1 MSTMKGTVKAIKTK
15 DWNGKTM
22 YNLGVN
28 TGGDQLEWVGFGV
41 NNPGVR
47 EESVVSF
54 DYKKNDK
61 GYLVGNAKTI
71 QVHKDEKPQASAQAQ
86 PKATGVFVDR
96 QSSIT
101 LQTAF
106 KVATEQAGD
115 LLKAG
120 IFKPATN
127 TKAAKE
133 NAMDAYFDFVEER
146 AARLQ
151 SHFMDPDAFLE
162 ERLSKSSSNNTHKE
176 EDDEDFD
183 PGSPFDDEIPF
194 G

>member
-1 MSTMKGTVKAIKTK
+1 MTIMKGTVKAIKTK
-15 DWNGKTM
+15 EWNGKTM

-28 TGGDQLEWVGFGV
+28 TGGDQLEWVGFGAS
-41 NNPGVR
+41 NPGVR

-54 DYKKNDK
+54 EYKKNDK
-61 GYLVGNAKTI
+61 GYLVGNAKTV
-71 QVHKDEKPQASAQAQ
+71 QVHKDEKPEVTAQAQ
-86 PKATGVFVDR
+86 PKASGGFVDR
-96 QSSIT
+96 QASIT

-115 LLKAG
+115 LLKSG
-120 IFKPATN
+120 IFKPTTN

-133 NAMDAYFDFVEER
+133 NAIDAYFDLVDEI

-151 SHFMDPDAFLE
+151 ARFMDPEAFLE
-162 ERLSKSSSNNTHKE
+162 ERLNKPSNNTRKE

>member
-1 MSTMKGTVKAIKTK
+1 MTTMKGTVKAIKTK

-28 TGGDQLEWVGFGV
+28 TGGEKLEWVGFGT

-54 DYKKNDK
+54 EYKQNDK
-61 GYLVGNAKTI
+61 GFLVGNAKTI
-71 QVHKDEKPQASAQAQ
+71 NVHKDEKPAVQA
-86 PKATGVFVDR
+86 KATGGGFQDR

-115 LLKAG
+115 LLSSG
-120 IFKPATN
+120 LFKPATN

-133 NAMDAYFDFVEER
+133 TAIDAYFALVDKI
-146 AARLQ
+146 ASRL
-151 SHFMDPDAFLE
+151 HGNFMNPENFEAKVLE
-162 ERLSKSSSNNTHKE
+162 EATPDDDNVEQQTSS
-176 EDDEDFD
+176 DE
-183 PGSPFDDEIPF
+183 PFEDEIPF
-194 G
+194 

>member
-28 TGGDQLEWVGFGV
+28 TGGEQLEWVGFGTS
-41 NNPGVR
+41 NPGVR

-71 QVHKDEKPQASAQAQ
+71 HVHKDEKSPSPPTPPSKASNGA
-86 PKATGVFVDR
+86 FVDR

-101 LQTAF
+101 LQSATGY
-106 KVATEQAGD
+106 ATEQIGRAAELGY
-115 LLKAG
+115 
-120 IFKPATN
+120 FKPATN

-133 NAMDAYFDFVEER
+133 AALDAFF
-146 AARLQ
+146 AAIDKRTAVLQ
-151 SHFMDPDAFLE
+151 ARFMDPDNFLSE
-162 ERLSKSSSNNTHKE
+162 MLEQQSNDTHKE
-176 EDDEDFD
+176 EDAEDFD
-183 PGSPFDDEIPF
+183 EGEPFNDDVPF
-194 G
+194 